1 MNPVYHELKGLVSFV
16 KKAESVKSLQYCL
29 EQSGKRIF
37 NFFLS
42 LPVQDVTWKNSD
54 AVELKIYM
62 AVDFPFLG
70 SPKRLCFVDKT
81 IDTVIRFKQRMPENC
96 RLIKI
101 ALSTFVDFNY
111 YWEIYFF
118 SAP

>member
-42 LPVQDVTWKNSD
+42 LPVQDVT
-54 AVELKIYM
+54 
-62 AVDFPFLG
+62 
-70 SPKRLCFVDKT
+70 
-81 IDTVIRFKQRMPENC
+81 
-96 RLIKI
+96 
-101 ALSTFVDFNY
+101 
-111 YWEIYFF
+111 
-118 SAP
+118 

>member
-29 EQSGKRIF
+29 EQS
-37 NFFLS
+37 
-42 LPVQDVTWKNSD
+42 LPIQDVTWKNSD

-70 SPKRLCFVDKT
+70 STKRLCFVDKT

-96 RLIKI
+96 RSIKI
-101 ALSTFVDFNY
+101 ALSTFVDFSY
-111 YWEIYFF
+111 YWEIHFF